1 MNIFAVYKTF
11 RGHEFAR
18 ESLLSIYPFI
28 SGALFVHEDTGWLGR
43 KGNTVR
49 DVIKATPDPD
59 KKVYHLDLEG
69 QVSQNDQYDAAVDWL
84 ENKKTKYDY
93 ILLVDSDEV
102 WTEED
107 YARAEP
113 ELEHLLKNKNK
124 LNINSIH
131 CRQYDY
137 IKSPFFRVD
146 PPGVYRQ
153 TNFILKR
160 AIRKGAINV
169 RGMNIKP
176 AKVLEDVFWHH
187 FPMVRNTLTEVL
199 AKQTDSNGIENE
211 LLVDL
216 GIWVHDV
223 WNKLPNATNM
233 LPHANNPGYWKGIK
247 VVGLEDLPKVMH
259 DNPIVKAWQK
269 YPAGRYGV
277 SGSFNGGAEL
287 LKKYGLPPGF
297 GPGHPD
303 YKVPSKRNRYEQAM
317 LEASRGK

>member
-18 ESLLSIYPFI
+18 ESLLSVYPFI
-28 SGALFVHEDTGWLGR
+28 SGALFVNEDIGWMGR

-49 DVIKATPDPD
+49 AVIKETPDPD
-59 KKVYHLDLEG
+59 KKVHHLDLEG
-69 QVSQNDQYDAAVDWL
+69 QVSQNEQYDAAVDWL
-84 ENKKTKYDY
+84 ENKKVKYDF

-102 WTEED
+102 WTDED
-107 YARAEP
+107 YARVHP
-113 ELEHLLKNKNK
+113 ELEHLLKNKGK
-124 LNINSIH
+124 LAINSIH

-160 AIRKGAINV
+160 AVKKGAINT

-176 AKVLEDVFWHH
+176 AIALEDVFWHH

-199 AKQTDSNGIENE
+199 QKQLDSNGIENE
-211 LLVDL
+211 PIVNLET
-216 GIWVHDV
+216 WVHEV
-223 WNKLPNATNM
+223 WNKLPKATNM

-247 VVGLEDLPKVMH
+247 VVGLEDLPKVMR
-259 DNPIVKAWQK
+259 DNPIVKAWLK
-269 YPAGRYGV
+269 YPAARYEIPGT
-277 SGSFNGGAEL
+277 FKGGPEM
-287 LKKYGLPPGF
+287 LKKYGLPPDF
-297 GPGHPD
+297 GPGHRD
-303 YKVPSKRNRYEQAM
+303 YNIPSKRNRYDKAM
-317 LEASRGK
+317 LDATYGT